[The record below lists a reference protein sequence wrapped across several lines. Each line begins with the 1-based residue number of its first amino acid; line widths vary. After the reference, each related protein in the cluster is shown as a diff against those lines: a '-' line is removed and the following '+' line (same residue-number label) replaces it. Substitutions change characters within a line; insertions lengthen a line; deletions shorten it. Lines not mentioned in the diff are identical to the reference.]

1 MKKFAYLAF
10 AFVLGVF
17 TSCTD
22 KEEIEITRHHTLNYV
37 VNTQSM
43 YDNLGITSEISSNF
57 LNKGYSIGIYSFVY
71 DSNGNKVSSK
81 SSTCSELGSYTE
93 EFVFEEGSYTIVTF
107 EALVG
112 NGSTPSWNGEDK
124 LATLVFEDKNT
135 SDYHYIS
142 GKVQTEV
149 TLNGGNQTV
158 SVTPE
163 ATRVLLTLNIN
174 LQSMYDEFGITDDLT
189 NNYLRDKDAPVGL
202 FTYIFNSQGDL
213 VDSVTTQQYSLNN
226 ATQIRSLAKGDYTIL
241 SIETLVDSSNNLPD
255 CWRFDDTKKLTTVKM
270 SQVYSNPTKYE
281 VVGVATATVNLTGNR
296 ELSITNKAIGSIVH
310 FLAFNFENTAYAQ
323 IGFGT
328 TDILKYY
335 SFNPQLPRDDRF
347 TEDLAESKQ
356 FTTRGLKMTP
366 QESVSI
372 YKSVYV
378 LESKINWEFAY
389 KNDADKNSWY
399 FWKEGKASLEDG
411 KTYYAGIYN
420 LPGTEPDTYFGNEND
435 FYSWLT
441 DCDNEATTLFEQPNH
456 ISHGAVQ

>member
-310 FLAFNFENTAYAQ
+310 FYAFNFENTSYGH
-323 IGFGT
+323 ICFGT
-328 TDILKYY
+328 KDILDYY
-335 SFNPQLPRDDRF
+335 SFNPQLSRIDKF
-347 TEDLAESKQ
+347 TEDLSSQKYFISHGSELTPEESANSHS
-356 FTTRGLKMTP
+356 T
-366 QESVSI
+366 I
-372 YKSVYV
+372 YL
-378 LESKINWEFAY
+378 LECTIDWRFYLQLETE
-389 KNDADKNSWY
+389 DDSWIRL
-399 FWKEGKASLEDG
+399 KEGKASLEDG
-411 KTYYAGIYN
+411 KVYYALQKIN
-420 LPGTEPDTYFGNEND
+420 
-435 FYSWLT
+435 
-441 DCDNEATTLFEQPNH
+441 C
-456 ISHGAVQ
+456 